1 MDKLCKVGANRFHFI
16 FGIRIAV
23 WNPVYNFIEIIVF
36 FDDVKACAE
45 INIAEIC
52 YVGNPVVHFCNTIRG
67 INALVGQNRVIN
79 FWCNC
84 LCTDVLTLHTHKYRQ
99 IIFQF
104 YAAVVQ
110 LVRIPDQTGME
121 KRSRIRDIF

>member
-23 WNPVYNFIEIIVF
+23 WNPVYNFIEIIMF

-45 INIAEIC
+45 INIAEMC

-84 LCTDVLTLHTHKYRQ
+84 LCTDVLT
-99 IIFQF
+99 
-104 YAAVVQ
+104 
-110 LVRIPDQTGME
+110 
-121 KRSRIRDIF
+121 